1 LPLLIEM
8 PSSVPVP
15 ALLARRLAV
24 SSSHVDRMPLI
35 LEREGW
41 SLWLGDIEGDPTTLL
56 RMPAVSIVTCRQ
68 ISRSGRP
75 AR

>member
-1 LPLLIEM
+1 M
-8 PSSVPVP
+8 P